1 MTTADFAAGTA
12 DNLVG
17 AVRLRPSCG
26 PPQRH
31 ICAAITAAGRRA
43 NRRTPSMQ
51 NGKRCYF
58 SRMQAT
64 LIIFMVV
71 AAVATL
77 AVLARGIIIMAR
89 GQDTSGEQ
97 SNRMMSLRVAL
108 QALAILFIVILFLI
122 NRPG

>member
-1 MTTADFAAGTA
+1 
-12 DNLVG
+12 
-17 AVRLRPSCG
+17 
-26 PPQRH
+26 
-31 ICAAITAAGRRA
+31 
-43 NRRTPSMQ
+43 
-51 NGKRCYF
+51 
-58 SRMQAT
+58 
-64 LIIFMVV
+64 MVL

-89 GQDTSGEQ
+89 GKDITGEK